1 MALHA
6 KINHVLQGLPRP
18 QAKKRKKCIDAK
30 MHETC
35 RNLRTNERSLIMTG
49 INIEVIIYGVIFVA
63 VLVLVEG
70 VYLTVFGK
78 SISLNSRVN
87 RRLEMLEKG
96 ANREQVLEQLRKE
109 MTQHLKSQSI
119 PLYSILAT
127 KAQKANIAF
136 SPPQI
141 IMLMGGLAVMSYVM
155 LTVGTSASTPIRI
168 AVAIAMGIGG
178 VYIWI
183 NNKAKKRLGM
193 IEEQL
198 PDAVELMVRSLRV
211 GHPFSSAIN
220 IVAKEVPDPLA
231 SEMGV
236 IADEAAYG
244 RDMGESL
251 KSLAERMDMQ
261 DLRFLAVAVTIQQ
274 QSGGNLAEI
283 LDGLSKVIRS
293 RFKLFRRVKAITAEA
308 KWSGMF
314 LSGFPIV
321 ALVMINVIQPN
332 YYDDVKDTSVF
343 IPACLVVAAFLV
355 ANVFVMR
362 TLVNIK
368 V

>member
-1 MALHA
+1 MVISAE
-6 KINHVLQGLPRP
+6 P
-18 QAKKRKKCIDAK
+18 
-30 MHETC
+30 
-35 RNLRTNERSLIMTG
+35 
-49 INIEVIIYGVIFVA
+49 IIYGLIFIA

-70 VYLTVFGK
+70 IYLTVFGK
-78 SISLNSRVN
+78 SISLNNRVN

-96 ANREQVLEQLRKE
+96 QGREQVLEQLRKE
-109 MTQHLKSQSI
+109 MSQHLKSRSI
-119 PLYSILAT
+119 PLYAILAN

-136 SPPQI
+136 TPTQLI
-141 IMLMGGLAVMSYVM
+141 IMMGVLAAVAFVG
-155 LTVGTSASTPIRI
+155 LTVATGAELPVRI
-168 AVAIAMGIGG
+168 AVAAGMGVGG
-178 VYIWI
+178 IFVWV
-183 NNKAKKRLGM
+183 NRKAKKRISM

-220 IVAKEVPDPLA
+220 IVAKEVPDPLG

-251 KSLAERMDMQ
+251 KNMAERIDTQDM
-261 DLRFLAVAVTIQQ
+261 RFLAVAVSIQQ

-283 LDGLSKVIRS
+283 LDGLAKVIRA

-314 LSGFPIV
+314 LSVFPLG
-321 ALVMINVIQPN
+321 ALVMINVLQPG
-332 YYDDVKDTSVF
+332 YYDEVKTTSVF
-343 IPACLVVAAFLV
+343 IPACLVVAAFLTV
-355 ANVFVMR
+355 NIFVMR
-362 TLVNIK
+362 ALVNIK